1 MGGNGHAVGAAEGNN
16 IPRGERGEL
25 PKSDDG
31 KPLNF
36 DFETGDLRDWKA
48 DGKAFEGQPIK
59 GPIDQKRIFGEGKR
73 SDHTGDFW
81 IGGFEKLL
89 DDPTGTLTSVPFT
102 VTHPYA
108 SFLLGGG
115 KSRTTRAELLTAD
128 DRKVFFNASGR
139 DLEEMQPVIV
149 DLKKLA
155 GKKIQIR
162 LVDEFTKGWGHINF
176 DDFRFH
182 QKQPEFPAAKA
193 PPSQELA
200 QLYPHAGLEAEA
212 AAKAMKLPAGFKV
225 QVGAAEPIIQQPVAM
240 AIDDRGRVW
249 VAEAFEYP
257 RRAKEGEGK
266 DRILVL
272 EDTDGDGTLDRHTT
286 FIDNLN
292 LISGIEVGFGGV
304 WVGAA
309 PYLLFIPD
317 RNGDDKPDG
326 PPEVLLDGWG
336 YEDTHE
342 TLNAFKWGPDGWL
355 YGCHGVFTH
364 SKVGKPGTPT
374 EQRVRLNAGI
384 WRYHPVRHQFEVF
397 AEGTSN
403 PWGVD
408 FDDHGQAFATACVIP
423 HLFHI
428 IQGARY
434 ERQAG
439 NHFNPHTY
447 ADIKT
452 IADHRHYTGNQ
463 WNNNDRR
470 SSDSLG
476 GGHAHAGAMIY
487 LGGHWPADYRGKLF
501 MNNIHGNRMNMD
513 ILVPE
518 GSGFVGSHGPDFLLT
533 GDQWSQMLY
542 MTYGPDGQVWVID
555 WYDAQQCHHNQGDL
569 HDRTNG
575 RVYRI
580 AYQDAK
586 PVKVDLTTATDEQ
599 LVAYQ
604 THEND
609 WYVRHARR
617 QLQERAAQGKLA
629 PQAVPSLVKLSQ
641 SAAAPR
647 LRLRGLWALQATGS
661 LQAETLLTLLSDAAP
676 AVRAWAI
683 QVASETSSPAK
694 LDETLLTPAVRKRL
708 IELAANDPSPQVRL
722 YLASAVQRWPLADRW
737 SLLEPL
743 VTHAEDAADHNL
755 PLMYWYAAE
764 PLAELDPQ
772 RALAWALVAG
782 QNVPLVQQHM
792 IRRIGSGAPEKSLAL
807 LIEGL
812 TKASTPEL
820 QATFLR
826 GLNEALRGRAS
837 VAAPAG
843 WTNVASQLMTAKHPE
858 VRLEALSLGATF
870 GDPVAK
876 KQLRE
881 FIADDQQPAKERR
894 TALTALL
901 KTKDQ
906 ELSAVLRTL
915 LKQTELRGD
924 ALRALAAYDDP
935 QTPAAILD
943 VYRNLGPSEQRDA
956 LATLSARVLYA
967 QALFH
972 AVEQRQIPAGHLTAD
987 LIRQLKNL
995 KNEELNAVIERV
1007 WGTARESTADKAQL
1021 IDQYKTLVT
1030 TASGVKPDLELG
1042 RAIFA
1047 KTCQQ
1052 CHSLFATG
1060 GKVGPDLTG
1069 SNRANLD
1076 YLLSNVLDPSAVMA
1090 KEYQPTIIVT
1100 NGGRVITGIVKEA
1113 GKDALTVQTVNELV
1127 IVPLADIDER
1137 KLSDK
1142 SMMPDDLLKQLGPR
1156 EVRSLVAYLASPG
1169 QVPILATAD
1178 NVQSFFNGR
1187 DLSGWRGDEH
1197 LWRVENGEI
1206 IGRSPGIKH
1215 NDFLVSEMSVGDF
1228 RLTFEVKLTPNAGNS
1243 GVQFR
1248 SEPQANGEVKGYQAD
1263 VGAGWWG
1270 KLYEELGRG
1279 LLWKKSSDEHVRV
1292 DDWNRYEIQ
1301 AVGSRIQTWING
1313 QLCVDLDDPGGA
1325 RRGVIALQLHSGG
1338 PFEVRY
1344 RKLSLS
1350 LLRANGGAVTAAQI
1364 PQSLGGPAT
1373 TPLSFRKQQLDAKFR
1388 SEGVAYGDFN
1398 NDGQLDIAAG
1408 SVWFEAP
1415 QWKPHAILEQP
1426 KEFSIRTYSDTFC
1439 NWAEDLDGDGWQDLI
1454 VVDFPGNPTWWF
1466 RNPGRAGGAWQR
1478 SRVTPVTNNESP
1490 NYLDVDR
1497 DGRRELL
1504 LGYTEGNLGVA
1515 RPGPIATADWVL
1527 TSVSGSKAPG
1537 TDKFSHGL
1545 GVGDL
1550 NLDGRDDLLV
1560 TAGWWEA
1567 PSKPTKEPWKFH
1579 PAPFGQPAAQMYVY
1593 DFDGDGDQDV
1603 LSSSAHKA
1611 GLWWHEQTAPDQWQ
1625 THEIDSSIA
1634 QTHALVLAD
1643 MNGDG
1648 LPDFVTGKRFYAHN
1662 GNDPG
1667 EDQPAT
1673 LFWYELSR
1681 ENGKPKWTPHQ
1692 IDHDSG
1698 VGTQFEVVD
1707 MNRDGLLDV
1716 IISNKKGV
1724 FYFEQSRTA
1733 ATAKGGGE

>member
-1 MGGNGHAVGAAEGNN
+1 MQAEQ
-16 IPRGERGEL
+16 IL
-25 PKSDDG
+25 
-31 KPLNF
+31 
-36 DFETGDLRDWKA
+36 
-48 DGKAFEGQPIK
+48 
-59 GPIDQKRIFGEGKR
+59 
-73 SDHTGDFW
+73 
-81 IGGFEKLL
+81 KLL
-89 DDPTGTLTSVPFT
+89 G
-102 VTHPYA
+102 
-108 SFLLGGG
+108 
-115 KSRTTRAELLTAD
+115 
-128 DRKVFFNASGR
+128 
-139 DLEEMQPVIV
+139 
-149 DLKKLA
+149 
-155 GKKIQIR
+155 
-162 LVDEFTKGWGHINF
+162 DES
-176 DDFRFH
+176 
-182 QKQPEFPAAKA
+182 
-193 PPSQELA
+193 PP
-200 QLYPHAGLEAEA
+200 
-212 AAKAMKLPAGFKV
+212 
-225 QVGAAEPIIQQPVAM
+225 
-240 AIDDRGRVW
+240 
-249 VAEAFEYP
+249 
-257 RRAKEGEGK
+257 
-266 DRILVL
+266 
-272 EDTDGDGTLDRHTT
+272 
-286 FIDNLN
+286 
-292 LISGIEVGFGGV
+292 
-304 WVGAA
+304 
-309 PYLLFIPD
+309 
-317 RNGDDKPDG
+317 
-326 PPEVLLDGWG
+326 
-336 YEDTHE
+336 
-342 TLNAFKWGPDGWL
+342 
-355 YGCHGVFTH
+355 
-364 SKVGKPGTPT
+364 
-374 EQRVRLNAGI
+374 
-384 WRYHPVRHQFEVF
+384 
-397 AEGTSN
+397 
-403 PWGVD
+403 
-408 FDDHGQAFATACVIP
+408 
-423 HLFHI
+423 
-428 IQGARY
+428 
-434 ERQAG
+434 
-439 NHFNPHTY
+439 
-447 ADIKT
+447 
-452 IADHRHYTGNQ
+452 
-463 WNNNDRR
+463 
-470 SSDSLG
+470 
-476 GGHAHAGAMIY
+476 
-487 LGGHWPADYRGKLF
+487 
-501 MNNIHGNRMNMD
+501 
-513 ILVPE
+513 
-518 GSGFVGSHGPDFLLT
+518 
-533 GDQWSQMLY
+533 
-542 MTYGPDGQVWVID
+542 
-555 WYDAQQCHHNQGDL
+555 
-569 HDRTNG
+569 
-575 RVYRI
+575 
-580 AYQDAK
+580 
-586 PVKVDLTTATDEQ
+586 
-599 LVAYQ
+599 
-604 THEND
+604 
-609 WYVRHARR
+609 
-617 QLQERAAQGKLA
+617 
-629 PQAVPSLVKLSQ
+629 
-641 SAAAPR
+641 
-647 LRLRGLWALQATGS
+647 
-661 LQAETLLTLLSDAAP
+661 
-676 AVRAWAI
+676 VRAWAI
-683 QVASETSSPAK
+683 QTALETSSSAK
-694 LDETLLTPAVRKRL
+694 RDAAVVMPAVLQRL
-708 IELAANDPSPQVRL
+708 SELATNDPSPQVRL
-722 YLASAVQRWPLADRW
+722 YLASALQRLPLADRW
-737 SLLEPL
+737 SILEPL
-743 VTHAEDAADHNL
+743 VSHAEDATDHNL

-812 TKASTPEL
+812 TKAQTPEL
-820 QATFLR
+820 QSTFLR
-826 GLNEALRGRAS
+826 GLNEALRGRTR
-837 VAAPAG
+837 VEAPAG
-843 WTNVASQLMTAKHPE
+843 WTNVAPQLMSAQQPE

-870 GDPVAK
+870 GDSVAK
-876 KQLRE
+876 TRLRE
-881 FIADDQQPAKERR
+881 LIADDKQAVKERR

-906 ELSAVLRTL
+906 ELSTVLRRL
-915 LKQTELRGD
+915 LANAELRGD

-935 QTPAAILD
+935 QTPAAIVE

-956 LATLSARVLYA
+956 LATLSARVPYA
-967 QALFH
+967 QALFR

-987 LIRQLKNL
+987 LIRQLRNL
-995 KNEELNAVIERV
+995 KSDELNAVIERV

-1021 IDQYKTLVT
+1021 IEQYKTLVT
-1030 TASGVKPDLELG
+1030 TVGSVKPDLELG

-1076 YLLSNVLDPSAVMA
+1076 YILSNVLDPSAVMA
-1090 KEYQPTIIVT
+1090 KEYQPSVIVT

-1137 KLSDK
+1137 KTSDK

-1156 EVRSLVAYLASPG
+1156 EVRSLIAYLASPG
-1169 QVPILATAD
+1169 QVPILATSD
-1178 NVQSFFNGR
+1178 NVPSFFNGR
-1187 DLSGWRGDEH
+1187 DLAGWRGDEH

-1228 RLTFEVKLTPNAGNS
+1228 KLSFEVKLVPNAGNS

-1263 VGAGWWG
+1263 VGSGWWG

-1279 LLWKKSSDEHVRV
+1279 LLWKKSGDEHVRV

-1313 QLCVDLDDPGGA
+1313 QLCVDLDDPCGA

-1350 LLRANGGAVTAAQI
+1350 LLKANGGAVTAAQI

-1373 TPLSFRKQQLDAKFR
+1373 TPLSFKKQQLDAKFR

-1415 QWKPHAILEQP
+1415 QWKPHSILEQP

-1439 NWAEDLDGDGWQDLI
+1439 NWAEDLDGDGYQDLI

-1466 RNPGRAGGAWQR
+1466 RNPGRADRPWQR

-1504 LGYTEGNLGVA
+1504 LGYSEGNLGVA
-1515 RPGPIATADWVL
+1515 RPGTTATADWVL
-1527 TSVSGSKAPG
+1527 SSVSGSKAPG

-1560 TAGWWEA
+1560 TAGWGEA

-1579 PAPFGQPAAQMYVY
+1579 PAPFGQPAAQMYVF

-1611 GLWWHEQTAPDQWQ
+1611 GIWWHEQTAPDQWK
-1625 THEIDSSIA
+1625 THEIDASIA

-1724 FYFEQSRTA
+1724 FYFEQTRAT
-1733 ATAKGGGE
+1733 ATAKEGR